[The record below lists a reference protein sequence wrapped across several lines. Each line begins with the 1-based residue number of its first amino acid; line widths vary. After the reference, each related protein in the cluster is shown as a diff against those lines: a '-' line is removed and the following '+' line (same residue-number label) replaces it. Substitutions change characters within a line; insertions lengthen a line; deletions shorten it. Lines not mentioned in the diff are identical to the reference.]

1 VAVCHKNK
9 KTNAVSIPYP
19 PRIFLVS
26 EKLEINGYLL
36 HNSHLMKEALYLGN
50 LRREITRPRLEPIVP
65 HQETL
70 RLRIGAAKITER
82 LDDARRERMDAVFTR
97 LAELRKETDAFEKD
111 GKHGVYLATG
121 IMLLIAFLRNAENA
135 EVIRTGGMMFVMQF
149 MNAGLA
155 ALRHQRV
162 AWGAFTRVRDILQ
175 EEPETVSGTET
186 SVPSA
191 D

>member
-1 VAVCHKNK
+1 
-9 KTNAVSIPYP
+9 
-19 PRIFLVS
+19 
-26 EKLEINGYLL
+26 
-36 HNSHLMKEALYLGN
+36 MKEALYLGN

-70 RLRIGAAKITER
+70 RLRMGAAKITER
-82 LDDARRERMDAVFTR
+82 LDDTRRERMDAVFSR
-97 LAELRKETDAFEKD
+97 LAELRTETDRLEQD

-121 IMLLIAFLRNAENA
+121 ILLLIAFLRNADNA
-135 EVIRTGGMMFVMQF
+135 EVIRTGGMMFVAQF

-162 AWGAFTRVRDILQ
+162 AWKAFTRVRDILQ
-175 EEPETVSGTET
+175 EEPAAANGLETKA
-186 SVPSA
+186 PSA

>member
-1 VAVCHKNK
+1 
-9 KTNAVSIPYP
+9 
-19 PRIFLVS
+19 
-26 EKLEINGYLL
+26 
-36 HNSHLMKEALYLGN
+36 MKEASYLGN

-70 RLRIGAAKITER
+70 RLRMGAAKITEG
-82 LDDARRERMDAVFTR
+82 LDDARRERMDAIFTR
-97 LAELRKETDAFEKD
+97 LAELRTETDKLEQD

-121 IMLLIAFLRNAENA
+121 LLLLIAFLRNAENA
-135 EVIRTGGMMFVMQF
+135 EVIRTGGMMFVAQF

-162 AWGAFTRVRDILQ
+162 AWKAFARVRDILQ
-175 EEPETVSGTET
+175 EEPAVTGDPET
-186 SVPSA
+186 SVPSG